1 MTAEGTTQS
10 AWSMKR
16 LLPLALVVV
25 IAALAAGCGG
35 SKKPPTTAEWAGG
48 VCSSVSTWEDSLKT
62 AAQPLTSG
70 DISKD
75 SLQTAADDAKSA
87 TDTLKSDL
95 KDLGKPDTQ
104 VGQQAQDQIDTL
116 TGELQ
121 TDVDTITSAAVGA
134 SGISGITAAVAT
146 ATTTVSTMK
155 TQVNA
160 TITSLKQLDAKGELT
175 TAFQQSSSCQQ
186 LKAGS

>member
-1 MTAEGTTQS
+1 
-10 AWSMKR
+10 MKR

-25 IAALAAGCGG
+25 VAALAAGCG
-35 SKKPPTTAEWAGG
+35 SDKPPTTAEWADG
-48 VCSSVSTWEDSLKT
+48 VCSAVSTWEDSLT
-62 AAQPLTSG
+62 AAVEPLTGG

-75 SLQTAADDAKSA
+75 SLQSAADDAKSA
-87 TDTLKSDL
+87 TDTLESDL

-104 VGQQAQDQIDTL
+104 AGQQAQDQIDTL
-116 TGELQ
+116 TTQLQ
-121 TDVDTITSAAVGA
+121 TDVDTIKSAAEDA
-134 SGISGITAAVAT
+134 SGISGITAAVTT

-186 LKAGS
+186 LAGSS

>member
-1 MTAEGTTQS
+1 M
-10 AWSMKR
+10 
-16 LLPLALVVV
+16 
-25 IAALAAGCGG
+25 
-35 SKKPPTTAEWAGG
+35 
-48 VCSSVSTWEDSLKT
+48 
-62 AAQPLTSG
+62 QPLTSG
-70 DISKD
+70 NVSKD

-87 TDTLKSDL
+87 TDTLTSDL

-104 VGQQAQDQIDTL
+104 VGQQAQDQIDAL
-116 TGELQ
+116 TNDLQ
-121 TDVDTITSAAVGA
+121 TDVDTIESAVEGVSGVSGIPAAV
-134 SGISGITAAVAT
+134 TT

-186 LKAGS
+186 LTGGS